1 MNSSM
6 KLGSAIPG
14 SNAPRRRGQRT
25 AYIRGG
31 RLEAVCLKGPT
42 CVGKT
47 RLVVE
52 LASRLPLRII
62 SVDSASVYRGLDIG
76 TAKPGPD
83 ERRLAPHS
91 LVDVCSPDERYSAA
105 RFVRDAGQEIRLARE
120 SGQIPL
126 LVGGTMLYFRAL
138 EQGFAELPSADAA
151 LRGEIQTRAAAEGWP
166 ALHAQLARLDAEAAA
181 RISPNDAARIER
193 ALEVLRLTG
202 RPISE
207 LWEDARADEE
217 HRLCY
222 LKFALVPEDRHAWR
236 GRIEERFHGMLKR
249 GWLDEA
255 RWVSALNLDPGLPA
269 TRIAGYRQLLAHLN
283 GEYSLDEATVRGI
296 RATKA
301 LGRRQLTWLRAEQD
315 ITRIAA
321 GSSYCEAQLEKAIR
335 ANWDIGRL
343 PAAGKPCGK

>member
-1 MNSSM
+1 M
-6 KLGSAIPG
+6 LAPG

-31 RLEAVCLKGPT
+31 RLEAVFLKGPT

-76 TAKPGPD
+76 AAKPGPD
-83 ERRLAPHS
+83 ERRVAPHS
-91 LVDVCSPDERYSAA
+91 LIDVCAPDERYSAA
-105 RFVRDAGQEIRLARE
+105 RFVRDAGQEIALARE
-120 SGQIPL
+120 SGQVPL

-138 EQGFAELPSADAA
+138 EQGFAELPGADAA
-151 LRGEIQTRAAAEGWP
+151 LRSEIQMQAAAEGWP
-166 ALHAQLARLDAEAAA
+166 ALHAQLRTLDAEAAA
-181 RISPNDAARIER
+181 RISPNDGARIER

-202 RPISE
+202 RPIGE
-207 LWEDARADEE
+207 LWQDAPAKEANP
-217 HRLCY
+217 HRY
-222 LKFALVPEDRHAWR
+222 LKFALIPEDRHAWR

-255 RWVSALNLDPGLPA
+255 RALNALGLDPGLPA
-269 TRIAGYRQLLAHLN
+269 TRIAGYRQLLAHIN

-301 LGRRQLTWLRAEQD
+301 LGRRQLTWLRAEEG

-321 GSSYCEAQLEKAIR
+321 ESSRCAAQFEQAIR
-335 ANWDIGRL
+335 ADWEIGRR
-343 PAAGKPCGK
+343 PGAGRQGRK

>member
-1 MNSSM
+1 MVH
-6 KLGSAIPG
+6 G
-14 SNAPRRRGQRT
+14 GQ
-25 AYIRGG
+25 A
-31 RLEAVCLKGPT
+31 EAVFLKGPT

-52 LASRLPLRII
+52 LAARLPLRII
-62 SVDSASVYRGLDIG
+62 SVDSACVYRGLDIG
-76 TAKPGPD
+76 TAKPGLE
-83 ERRLAPHS
+83 ERRVAPHS
-91 LVDVCSPDERYSAA
+91 LIDVCSAHERYSAA
-105 RFVRDAGQEIRLARE
+105 RFARDAGQEIVLARE
-120 SGQIPL
+120 SGRIPL

-138 EQGFAELPSADAA
+138 EQGFAEMPSADAA
-151 LRGEIQTRAAAEGWP
+151 LRSEIQMRAAAEGWP
-166 ALHAQLARLDAEAAA
+166 ALHAQLERLDSRAAA
-181 RISPNDAARIER
+181 RISPNDGTRIER

-207 LWEDARADEE
+207 LWQEAPSKEANQ
-217 HRLCY
+217 HRY

-255 RWVSALNLDPGLPA
+255 RELNALGLDPGLPA
-269 TRIAGYRQLLAHLN
+269 TRIAGYRQLLAHIN

-301 LGRRQLTWLRAEQD
+301 LGRRQLTWLRAEQG

-321 GSSYCEAQLEKAIR
+321 ESSGCAAQLKLAIR
-335 ANWDIGRL
+335 ANWDIGRR
-343 PAAGKPCGK
+343 PAPGRPRGK